1 MPPKS
6 AVASKLQYVSVR
18 KATFT
23 EGVRVGNAKSLKY
36 WPHDTPAPEDMAESG
51 FFYTPTRTQGDQV
64 TCFWCGK
71 KEKGWRGVES
81 PSSMHYEHNRKCP
94 YAVIYH
100 FLTNYKNDAD
110 SATYWARLTD
120 ENESPMSVLEPH
132 SSRSVSLRLSTFKNL
147 WKYDSRKK
155 TKVTARG
162 MANAGFFFAPLHP
175 DDDRVI
181 CMYCGL
187 PLSDWDLGDDPWLEH
202 ENNSEEFRSGATHKC
217 HFLVTSQEPE
227 AETSIAEQAEFE
239 HIPLSAPGTPDKEG
253 DEMAAQTPPHAD
265 RKSASGSPSDGSRN
279 SLLATVMT
287 PQSPD
292 DPKDAPA
299 HNDLN
304 DFDISI
310 DQLSDHGT
318 HLDREANS
326 LRRYPRRRK
335 QPIFPKSEPNIKSS
349 SASLVLEVRQEHVE
363 EAEHVEKAGEVDD
376 TSIPSGHEENSPGVS
391 IDAELSLPL
400 DGDTSVNHDISSSS
414 VPQDTEDGD
423 YAESVEDLPSHSENE
438 ISKPEKG
445 SGDKALSRSRFTSD
459 EFGINEKDI
468 ASILNSPK
476 KDRKMKLVRKQAPI
490 PPPVSFHD
498 ISDQNL
504 GDYDEQN
511 LSFIEKDLRVEE
523 PKNIKES
530 SETTTNDGILK
541 EHEMSPPQRAQATT
555 KKGSHKYVI
564 PDSSVMEISRSEAR
578 VQDNVPEMIFV
589 DSPEKGE
596 VSNFDN
602 EDKELS
608 SNSEEEESVMDID
621 SASPEKPAD
630 INNRTAAKQIDDDVI
645 LDSFSPEKDKHTA
658 VTGLKPAANEGQKP
672 SFESEHPP
680 MSESTRDD
688 MEIDQDMSIKAEVT
702 VTGFGNAD
710 EIAKSHLEENNS
722 LTDRPKPE
730 SNTINKKS
738 SVSADTNMADPKMLE
753 NVVPESKSE
762 SPVQVKSEGD
772 KIKSEPIGKSDEIKR
787 GKMNSQVSVTRAA
800 NETGQSEER
809 DSGHETSQ
817 KNGAKRPIG
826 GNQSQTR
833 DKGISSTGKRS
844 LEEQS
849 NELTVKK
856 SRIENASPGIDEN
869 AGFEIHDEPHVSK
882 APNPHEQLRPDGNT
896 HTGSNSGGVSKAISP
911 LPEKGS
917 SNTDQTN
924 AANDRESEEPEASP
938 TKDIVISPS
947 SYKEYIENFQKMS
960 EEFGEAS
967 IDVSRMSSSNNEEDR
982 LLGSKDLYSEDKIEP
997 EKVTS
1002 GAEEGVN
1009 GAREYKK
1016 TDTSENENA
1025 QMKGGQSHI
1034 PEEPGDEQH
1043 ELPSYI
1049 DDSASEVPPLLSMSP
1064 AKVSAGT
1071 HMEEDESKNVED
1083 ALESEQENP
1092 LEKASAPAAPKESEN
1107 NIQPVV
1113 TDRKTE
1119 PSLEGLQNLTKHV
1132 TEKGQKISQNPSPAP
1147 QSTSE
1152 ADRLSFSDVK
1162 SSTPVKAQPEEQAKA
1177 PQKLERISLDAAL
1190 TELQEL
1196 DDAINYI
1203 TGLTANGYELHNDA
1217 EGALTNFISA
1227 MPEEEEAMTVEE
1239 WIRHNA
1245 ASCRKIVEDSAEKI
1259 IANYGAEFDKVIE
1272 YAANLETID

>member
-36 WPHDTPAPEDMAESG
+36 WPHDTPAPEDMAELG
-51 FFYTPTRTQGDQV
+51 FLYTPTRAQGDQV

-81 PSSMHYEHNRKCP
+81 PSSMHYEHNKKCP

-100 FLTNYKNDAD
+100 FLTSYKNDAD

-239 HIPLSAPGTPDKEG
+239 HIPLSAPGTPDKEK
-253 DEMAAQTPPHAD
+253 DEMAAQTPPSPD

-279 SLLATVMT
+279 SLLATVMS

-292 DPKDAPA
+292 DPNNDPKDDPA

-335 QPIFPKSEPNIKSS
+335 QPIFPKSEPIIKSS
-349 SASLVLEVRQEHVE
+349 SASLVLEVRQEHDE
-363 EAEHVEKAGEVDD
+363 EAEHVEEAEHAEKAGEVDSVS
-376 TSIPSGHEENSPGVS
+376 TPSGHEENSPGVS

-423 YAESVEDLPSHSENE
+423 YAESVEELPSHSENE
-438 ISKPEKG
+438 VFKPEKG
-445 SGDKALSRSRFTSD
+445 SGDKAHSRSRFTSD
-459 EFGINEKDI
+459 EFGINEKDV

-530 SETTTNDGILK
+530 SETKISDGILK
-541 EHEMSPPQRAQATT
+541 EHEMSPPQRAGSII
-555 KKGSHKYVI
+555 KKESHKYVI

-578 VQDNVPEMIFV
+578 VQETVPEMIFV

-630 INNRTAAKQIDDDVI
+630 VNNRAAAENIDDDVI

-658 VTGLKPAANEGQKP
+658 VTGLKAAANEGQKP

-688 MEIDQDMSIKAEVT
+688 MEIDQDMSIKKEVT

-710 EIAKSHLEENNS
+710 EIAKSHSDENNS
-722 LTDRPKPE
+722 LTDRPKAE
-730 SNTINKKS
+730 SNTINKMS
-738 SVSADTNMADPKMLE
+738 SVSVDTNMADPKMLE
-753 NVVPESKSE
+753 NVAPESKSE

-772 KIKSEPIGKSDEIKR
+772 KIKSEPIGQSDEIKR
-787 GKMNSQVSVTRAA
+787 GKMDSQVSVTRAA
-800 NETGQSEER
+800 DETDQLK
-809 DSGHETSQ
+809 ETESVHAIFQ
-817 KNGAKRPIG
+817 KNDHKRPIG
-826 GNQSQTR
+826 GFESQTLR
-833 DKGISSTGKRS
+833 DRGISSTGKRS

-856 SRIENASPGIDEN
+856 SRIENASPGKYEN
-869 AGFEIHDEPHVSK
+869 AGFEIHDEPHVLK
-882 APNPHEQLRPDGNT
+882 ADNPHEQSRPDGNT
-896 HTGSNSGGVSKAISP
+896 HIDLNSGGVSKDILP
-911 LPEKGS
+911 LPEEGS
-917 SNTDQTN
+917 LGTDQTN
-924 AANDRESEEPEASP
+924 AATDRESEEPEASP
-938 TKDIVISPS
+938 TKDVVISPS

-967 IDVSRMSSSNNEEDR
+967 IDVSHMSSSNNEEDR

-1016 TDTSENENA
+1016 ADASENENA
-1025 QMKGGQSHI
+1025 Q
-1034 PEEPGDEQH
+1034 
-1043 ELPSYI
+1043 
-1049 DDSASEVPPLLSMSP
+1049 
-1064 AKVSAGT
+1064 T
-1071 HMEEDESKNVED
+1071 
-1083 ALESEQENP
+1083 
-1092 LEKASAPAAPKESEN
+1092 
-1107 NIQPVV
+1107 
-1113 TDRKTE
+1113 
-1119 PSLEGLQNLTKHV
+1119 
-1132 TEKGQKISQNPSPAP
+1132 
-1147 QSTSE
+1147 
-1152 ADRLSFSDVK
+1152 
-1162 SSTPVKAQPEEQAKA
+1162 
-1177 PQKLERISLDAAL
+1177 
-1190 TELQEL
+1190 
-1196 DDAINYI
+1196 
-1203 TGLTANGYELHNDA
+1203 
-1217 EGALTNFISA
+1217 
-1227 MPEEEEAMTVEE
+1227 
-1239 WIRHNA
+1239 
-1245 ASCRKIVEDSAEKI
+1245 
-1259 IANYGAEFDKVIE
+1259 
-1272 YAANLETID
+1272 

>member
-36 WPHDTPAPEDMAESG
+36 WPHDTPAPEDMAELG
-51 FFYTPTRTQGDQV
+51 FYYTPTRTQGDQV

-81 PSSMHYEHNRKCP
+81 PSSMHYEHNKKCP

-132 SSRSVSLRLSTFKNL
+132 SSWSVSLRLSTFKNL

-253 DEMAAQTPPHAD
+253 DEMAAQTPPHPD
-265 RKSASGSPSDGSRN
+265 RKSASGSSSDGSRN
-279 SLLATVMT
+279 SLLATVMS

-335 QPIFPKSEPNIKSS
+335 QPAFPKSEPNIKS
-349 SASLVLEVRQEHVE
+349 SASLVLEVRQEHVQ
-363 EAEHVEKAGEVDD
+363 EAEHDEEAGNVDSVS
-376 TSIPSGHEENSPGVS
+376 TLSANEENSPGVS

-423 YAESVEDLPSHSENE
+423 YAESVEELPSHSENE
-438 ISKPEKG
+438 MFKPEKG
-445 SGDKALSRSRFTSD
+445 SGDKALSRSRFASD

-541 EHEMSPPQRAQATT
+541 EHEMSPPQRAGSNT
-555 KKGSHKYVI
+555 KKESHKYVI
-564 PDSSVMEISRSEAR
+564 PDSSVVEISRSEAR
-578 VQDNVPEMIFV
+578 VQENVPEMILV

-596 VSNFDN
+596 VSNSDN

-621 SASPEKPAD
+621 SASPKKPVN
-630 INNRTAAKQIDDDVI
+630 INNRAAAENIDDDVI
-645 LDSFSPEKDKHTA
+645 LDSFSPEKDKHA
-658 VTGLKPAANEGQKP
+658 ALAGLKASANEGQKP
-672 SFESEHPP
+672 LFESEHPP

-688 MEIDQDMSIKAEVT
+688 MEIDQDMPIKAEVT

-710 EIAKSHLEENNS
+710 ELAESHSDENNS

-753 NVVPESKSE
+753 NVAPESKSE

-772 KIKSEPIGKSDEIKR
+772 KIKPEPIGKSDEIKR

-800 NETGQSEER
+800 DETDQLKKTES
-809 DSGHETSQ
+809 DHELSQ
-817 KNGAKRPIG
+817 KRLHGKV
-826 GNQSQTR
+826 
-833 DKGISSTGKRS
+833 SSTGKRS
-844 LEEQS
+844 FDEQA
-849 NELTVKK
+849 NKLTVKR
-856 SRIENASPGIDEN
+856 SRIENASPGKYEN
-869 AGFEIHDEPHVSK
+869 AGFEIHDEAHVSK
-882 APNPHEQLRPDGNT
+882 ADNPHEQSRPDGNT
-896 HTGSNSGGVSKAISP
+896 RIGSNSEGGSKAILP

-924 AANDRESEEPEASP
+924 AATDRESEEPEASP
-938 TKDIVISPS
+938 TKDVIISPS

-982 LLGSKDLYSEDKIEP
+982 LLGSKDSYSEDKIEP
-997 EKVTS
+997 EKVIS

-1009 GAREYKK
+1009 GVREDKK
-1016 TDTSENENA
+1016 ADNTENENA
-1025 QMKGGQSHI
+1025 QMKNGQSHI
-1034 PEEPGDEQH
+1034 PEEQGDEQH

-1049 DDSASEVPPLLSMSP
+1049 GDSASEVPPLLSMSP

-1092 LEKASAPAAPKESEN
+1092 LEKASASAAPKESEN

-1132 TEKGQKISQNPSPAP
+1132 TEKGQKVSQNPSPALKL
-1147 QSTSE
+1147 TSE
-1152 ADRLSFSDVK
+1152 ADPPQKVHRLSH
-1162 SSTPVKAQPEEQAKA
+1162 
-1177 PQKLERISLDAAL
+1177 DAAL
-1190 TELQEL
+1190 TELDEL
-1196 DDAINYI
+1196 DDAIDYI
-1203 TGLTANGYELHNDA
+1203 TGLTANGFELHNDA

-1227 MPEEEEAMTVEE
+1227 MPEEEEEMTVEE

>member
-1 MPPKS
+1 
-6 AVASKLQYVSVR
+6 
-18 KATFT
+18 
-23 EGVRVGNAKSLKY
+23 
-36 WPHDTPAPEDMAESG
+36 
-51 FFYTPTRTQGDQV
+51 
-64 TCFWCGK
+64 
-71 KEKGWRGVES
+71 
-81 PSSMHYEHNRKCP
+81 
-94 YAVIYH
+94 
-100 FLTNYKNDAD
+100 
-110 SATYWARLTD
+110 
-120 ENESPMSVLEPH
+120 MSVLEPH

-253 DEMAAQTPPHAD
+253 DEMAAQTPPHPD
-265 RKSASGSPSDGSRN
+265 RKSATGSPSDGSRN
-279 SLLATVMT
+279 SLLATVMS
-287 PQSPD
+287 PQSPDDPND

-299 HNDLN
+299 YNDLN

-349 SASLVLEVRQEHVE
+349 SASLVLEVRQEHDE
-363 EAEHVEKAGEVDD
+363 EAEHDEKAGEVDSMS
-376 TSIPSGHEENSPGVS
+376 TPSGHEENSPGVS

-400 DGDTSVNHDISSSS
+400 DGDTSVNRDISSSS
-414 VPQDTEDGD
+414 VSQDTEDGD
-423 YAESVEDLPSHSENE
+423 YAESVEELPSHSENE
-438 ISKPEKG
+438 MFKPEKG
-445 SGDKALSRSRFTSD
+445 SGDKAHPRSRFTSD

-541 EHEMSPPQRAQATT
+541 EHEMSPPQRAGSII
-555 KKGSHKYVI
+555 KKESHKYVI

-578 VQDNVPEMIFV
+578 VQKTVPEMIFV

-608 SNSEEEESVMDID
+608 SNSEEEESVMGID
-621 SASPEKPAD
+621 SASPENPAD
-630 INNRTAAKQIDDDVI
+630 INNRSAAKELDDDVI

-658 VTGLKPAANEGQKP
+658 VTGLKAAASEDQKP
-672 SFESEHPP
+672 SLESEHPP
-680 MSESTRDD
+680 VSESTRDD
-688 MEIDQDMSIKAEVT
+688 MEIDQDMPIKAEVT
-702 VTGFGNAD
+702 LQGFGNAD
-710 EIAKSHLEENNS
+710 EIAKSHSDENNL
-722 LTDRPKPE
+722 LTDRPKAE
-730 SNTINKKS
+730 SNTINKMI
-738 SVSADTNMADPKMLE
+738 SVSADTNMADPKILE
-753 NVVPESKSE
+753 NVPPESKSE
-762 SPVQVKSEGD
+762 RPVQVKSEGD
-772 KIKSEPIGKSDEIKR
+772 KIKSEPIGKSDEINR
-787 GKMNSQVSVTRAA
+787 EKMNSQLNVTRTAD
-800 NETGQSEER
+800 ETDQLIETE
-809 DSGHETSQ
+809 SGHEVSQ
-817 KNGAKRPIG
+817 KTPHGKA
-826 GNQSQTR
+826 
-833 DKGISSTGKRS
+833 SSTGKRS
-844 LEEQS
+844 FDEQA

-856 SRIENASPGIDEN
+856 GRIENASPGIDEN
-869 AGFEIHDEPHVSK
+869 ADFEIHDEAHVSK
-882 APNPHEQLRPDGNT
+882 APNPHEQSRPDGNT
-896 HTGSNSGGVSKAISP
+896 HIGSNSGGVSKAILP

-917 SNTDQTN
+917 SNTGQTN

-938 TKDIVISPS
+938 TKDVVISPS

-967 IDVSRMSSSNNEEDR
+967 IDVSHMSSSKNEEDG

-1009 GAREYKK
+1009 GAREDKK
-1016 TDTSENENA
+1016 ADTSENENA
-1025 QMKGGQSHI
+1025 QTKSGQGNI

-1049 DDSASEVPPLLSMSP
+1049 GDSASEVPPLLSMSP
-1064 AKVSAGT
+1064 VKASTET
-1071 HMEEDESKNVED
+1071 HMEPDESKRVKTGI
-1083 ALESEQENP
+1083 ESEQEDP
-1092 LEKASAPAAPKESEN
+1092 LGKASASAAPKESEN
-1107 NIQPVV
+1107 NIQAVV

-1147 QSTSE
+1147 KLTSE

-1196 DDAINYI
+1196 DDAIDYI
-1203 TGLTANGYELHNDA
+1203 TGLTANGFELHNDA

-1227 MPEEEEAMTVEE
+1227 MPEEEEEMTVEE